1 MRFLNMSFCSILR
14 AYDRAA
20 IKFRGVD
27 ADINFNVS
35 DYDEDIK
42 QLHEHCSNSIS
53 TKRVPHNQ
61 ASWLQWH
68 YTFQAQCWLDAARAY
83 DKAAINFEASTYEG
97 ELISQCDNEANLV
110 WKPIPTLAKHLL
122 VLLDVSPFQ

>member
-1 MRFLNMSFCSILR
+1 MRRNGLMEVFLLIQCLLIFQSLER

-20 IKFRGVD
+20 IKFHGVD

-42 QLHEHCSNSIS
+42 QVCPFNFIKPRELCAYIATKSI
-53 TKRVPHNQ
+53 Q
-61 ASWLQWH
+61 
-68 YTFQAQCWLDAARAY
+68 LDAARAY

-97 ELISQCDNEANLV
+97 ELISQCDNEGC
-110 WKPIPTLAKHLL
+110 
-122 VLLDVSPFQ
+122 